1 MAIDNKLSV
10 QIEQQFPDVFKE
22 DGQNL
27 IAFVKAY
34 YEWMESSGQ
43 VLDVNRNLKD
53 YRDIDLT
60 LQAYLKF
67 FQDEVMSQIPE
78 TTAVDKR
85 LLAKRIK
92 DLYTSKGSQL
102 SYELMF
108 RILYNED
115 ISFYYPGEDILRASD
130 GRWIKNFIL
139 NVILQSGQ
147 PEDFISQIITGQSS
161 GATATVENVTTTLSS
176 GIEVTELNLTGILG
190 NFEDGEIVRTGT
202 GFNAEVFNTIGP
214 LQNVS
219 PITEGGQGHIIG
231 DNVLFQAP
239 VGTGALG
246 TVANTS
252 DTTSIEVFVVNG
264 GSGYQQNAIV
274 NIVGGSGSGASARI
288 GSLANTET
296 ILLNRDIILPMA
308 NVVFNTGPLFVSL
321 GANTTSVSAN
331 LAAANAST
339 TLIAG
344 LNFQNTVVGSI
355 STITMDAFGF
365 GYDTALPTASVIDFD
380 VQRAHLPDPLEFP
393 PDYKGTDA
401 DLGTRYVDGAITAV
415 NIPLTTQG
423 TGYRKFD
430 LMTIVNQS
438 RLGTSNAIGNPVIT
452 GLLEQEGRYTDTK
465 GFLSWNNKLQDNYYY
480 QEYSYVIQSKQFID
494 TFRSVV
500 NNILHPAGV
509 KLFNE
514 FDIHTAIDV
523 TATSETDI
531 QSTIELQEASG
542 TKFDV
547 TITKFDEDRLGITF
561 DRI

>member
-308 NVVFNTGPLFVSL
+308 NVVFNTGPQFVSL

-380 VQRAHLPDPLEFP
+380 VRAAHLPDPLEFP

>member
-43 VLDVNRNLKD
+43 VLEINRSLKD
-53 YRDIDLT
+53 YRDIDKT
-60 LQAYLKF
+60 LQAYIRY

-78 TTAVDKR
+78 ATAVDKR
-85 LLAKRIK
+85 LLAKKIK

-115 ISFYYPGEDILRASD
+115 ITFYYPGEDILRASD

-139 NVILQSGQ
+139 NVIIQSGA
-147 PEDFISQIITGQSS
+147 PEDFISQLITGRTS
-161 GATATVENVTTTLSS
+161 GATATVESVTTTLSS
-176 GIEVTELNLTGILG
+176 GIEVTELNLTGIIG
-190 NFEDGEIVRTGT
+190 NFLDGEIVQTGT

-214 LQNVS
+214 LNDVD
-219 PITEGGQGHIIG
+219 PIIEGGKDHIIG
-231 DNVLFQAP
+231 DSVLFQAP
-239 VGTGALG
+239 VGQGALG

-252 DTTSIEVFVVNG
+252 DTTSIEVYVING
-264 GSGYQQNAIV
+264 GSGYQQNAII
-274 NIVGGSGSGASARI
+274 NITGGSGAGASARI
-288 GSLANTET
+288 GSLSNTET

-308 NVVFNTGPLFVSL
+308 NVVFGTAPLFVSL
-321 GANTTSVSAN
+321 GANTTAVSAN
-331 LAAANAST
+331 LAAANAGT

-344 LNFQNTVVGSI
+344 LNYQNTVVGSI
-355 STITMDAFGF
+355 STVTMDTFGF
-365 GYDTALPTASVIDFD
+365 GYDTALPSASVIDFD
-380 VQRAHLPDPLEFP
+380 VQRAHLIDPLEFP

-401 DLGTRYVDGAITAV
+401 DLGTRYVNGAITDV
-415 NIPLTTQG
+415 LIPAPSQG

-430 LMTIVNQS
+430 LITIINTS
-438 RLGTSNAIGNPVIT
+438 RLGTSNAIGNPNIT
-452 GLLEQEGRYTDTK
+452 GVIEQEGQYTDTK
-465 GFLSWNNKLQDNYYY
+465 GFLSWNNKLQDNFYY
-480 QEYSYVIQSKQFID
+480 QEYSYVIQSTQFID
-494 TFRSVV
+494 TYRAVV

-509 KLFNE
+509 KLFGE
-514 FDIHTAIDV
+514 YDIHTALDV
-523 TATSETDI
+523 TATAEVVVE
-531 QSTIELQEASG
+531 STIELQESLG
-542 TKFDV
+542 TKFDAA
-547 TITKFDEDRLGITF
+547 TNTFDNEQLGITF

>member
-308 NVVFNTGPLFVSL
+308 NVVFNTGPQFVSL

>member
-380 VQRAHLPDPLEFP
+380 VRAAHLPDPLEFP

>member
-34 YEWMESSGQ
+34 YEWMESTGQ
-43 VLDVNRNLKD
+43 VLDINRNLKN

-60 LQAYLKF
+60 LDAYLKF

-78 TTAVDKR
+78 TTSVDKR

-92 DLYTSKGSQL
+92 DLYTAKGSQL

-115 ISFYYPGEDILRASD
+115 ITFYYPGEDILRASD

-139 NVILQSGQ
+139 NVIIQSGS
-147 PEDFISQIITGQSS
+147 PEDFISQLITGRTS

-176 GIEVTELNLTGILG
+176 GIEVTELNLTGIIG
-190 NFEDGEIVRTGT
+190 NFEDGEIVQTGT

-214 LQNVS
+214 LNDVN
-219 PITEGGQGHIIG
+219 PITEGGQGHQIG
-231 DNVLFQAP
+231 DSVLFQAA
-239 VGTGALG
+239 VGQGALG
-246 TVANTS
+246 SVANTS
-252 DTTSIEVFVVNG
+252 DTTSIEVFVING

-274 NIVGGSGSGASARI
+274 NITGGSGSGASARI

-308 NVVFNTGPLFVSL
+308 NVVFGTAPLFVSL
-321 GANTTSVSAN
+321 GANTSAVSAN

-344 LNFQNTVVGSI
+344 LNYQNTVVGSI
-355 STITMDAFGF
+355 STITMDTFGF

-380 VQRAHLPDPLEFP
+380 VQRAHIPDPLEFP

-401 DLGTRYVDGAITAV
+401 DLGTRYVDGAITDV
-415 NIPLTTQG
+415 TIPVTTQG

-430 LMTIVNQS
+430 LITIINTS
-438 RLGTSNAIGNPVIT
+438 RLGTSNAIGNPNIT
-452 GLLEQEGRYTDTK
+452 GVIEQEGQYTDTK
-465 GFLSWNNKLQDNYYY
+465 GFLSWNNKLQDNFYY

-494 TFRSVV
+494 TYRAVV

-509 KLFNE
+509 KLFGE
-514 FDIHTAIDV
+514 FDIHTAVDV
-523 TATSETDI
+523 TATADTDI
-531 QSTIELQEASG
+531 QSTIELQEASA
-542 TKFDV
+542 TKFDA
-547 TITKFDEDRLGITF
+547 TINRFDDNRLGITF